1 MINLNAVSMVY
12 AGHAALRDVSLDIGR
27 GQYLALV
34 GPSGA
39 GKTTLLR
46 LLANLI
52 QPTSGAVRRAAG
64 LQCGYVPQRESVD
77 WNFPITV
84 EQLVLLGIVR
94 QRSPW
99 PWPSKAERG
108 RVAAILDEL
117 GIAAL
122 ARRQLRDI
130 SGGQQQRAFLA
141 RALVGQPDLL
151 LLDEPTSG
159 LDTATAHDVLHLIG
173 TLHHTGLTTL
183 ISIHDLNAAAA
194 HVPMLACLNGRLV
207 AAGTPDEVLTP
218 AVLEETYGVPMRVLR
233 EDGQV
238 IVAPLRHDHTYRAL
252 LDPA

>member
-1 MINLNAVSMVY
+1 MINLTSVSVAY
-12 AGHAALRDVSLDIGR
+12 AGHTALREISLEIQP

-52 QPTSGAVRRAAG
+52 QPTSGALRRSAD
-64 LQCGYVPQRESVD
+64 LQCGYVPQRETVD

-94 QRSPW
+94 QRSRW
-99 PWPSKAERG
+99 PWPSKAERA
-108 RVAAILDEL
+108 RVVSILDEL
-117 GIAAL
+117 GIADL
-122 ARRQLRDI
+122 ARRQLRAI

-141 RALVGQPDLL
+141 RALVGRPDLL

-173 TLHHTGLTTL
+173 TLHHSGLTTL

-194 HVPMLACLNGRLV
+194 HVPTLACLNQRLV
-207 AAGTPDEVLTP
+207 ALGTPDEVLTTST
-218 AVLEETYGVPMRVLR
+218 LEATYGVPMRVLR
-233 EDGQV
+233 EDGQI

-252 LDPA
+252 IDRA